1 MIPALEAI
9 FGNRTAAAVLLYL
22 ENYDSGHASLIARD
36 CGIPVSVVQDQL
48 RRLEAAGVLVS
59 RTVGRTR
66 VFEFNPRNPSAG
78 RLRDFLAAEL
88 RALPEEIAKTFF
100 RQRRRPRRSG
110 KPLERANR

>member
-22 ENYDSGHASLIARD
+22 ENYGSGHASRIAKD
-36 CGIPVSVVQDQL
+36 CAIPVSVVQDQL

-66 VFEFNPRNPSAG
+66 VFEFNPRNPTVT
-78 RLRDFLAAEL
+78 RLHNFLASEL
-88 RALPEEIAKTFF
+88 KALPNEIMKKYFLA
-100 RQRRRPRRSG
+100 RQRPRRTG